1 MMNPLFEMVLIAI
14 VVALACSLLGV
25 FLVLKKMAMM
35 SDAITHTILLGIV
48 IAFFIT
54 EDMNSPLLIVGA
66 SIMGVLTVYLIEALQ
81 RTRLLSEESSI
92 GVVFPLIFSIAIIL
106 ISKYAGSVHI
116 DTDAVLLGE
125 LSFAPFDRMMV
136 LGFSIPKSLFTMGII
151 LIVDALFVFIFFKEL
166 KLSSF
171 DSLLSATLGFSPVLI
186 HYGLMSLIS
195 VTAVG
200 AFSAVGSI
208 LVIAFMI
215 GPPLTAFLLTHDLKK
230 LMLIS
235 SGFAIFNAIVGFYIA
250 FGLNVSISGSMA
262 VVTGLSFGFVYL
274 FAPQRGLISTK
285 ILRASQRKEFA
296 ENTVLF
302 HLYSHEGDDDVALES
317 GLDTI
322 DEHLNWSRLKIDR
335 VLGALLAKE
344 LIVVEDRIISLTPM
358 GRERSIHA
366 SEMIFDR

>member
-1 MMNPLFEMVLIAI
+1 MNPLFEIVLIASI
-14 VVALACSLLGV
+14 VALSCSLLGV

-54 EDMNSPLLIVGA
+54 EDMNSPWLILGA
-66 SIMGVLTVYLIEALQ
+66 TLMGVITVYLIEALQ

-92 GVVFPLIFSIAIIL
+92 GVIFPLIFSLAIIL

-125 LSFAPFDRMMV
+125 LSFAPFDRM
-136 LGFSIPKSLFTMGII
+136 LIFGFSIPKSLFTMGII
-151 LIVDALFVFIFFKEL
+151 LIVDALFVFIFYKEL

-171 DSLLSATLGFSPVLI
+171 DSLLAATLGFSPVLI

-195 VTAVG
+195 ITAVG

-215 GPPLTAFLLTHDLKK
+215 GPPLSASLLTHDLKK
-230 LMLIS
+230 LMMIS
-235 SGFAIFNAIVGFYIA
+235 SLFAIFNAVVGFFVA
-250 FGLNVSISGSMA
+250 FGFDVSISGSMA
-262 VVTGLSFGFVYL
+262 VVTGLSFTFVYL
-274 FAPQRGLISTK
+274 FAPRKGLISTR
-285 ILRASQRKEFA
+285 ILRRRQKREFA
-296 ENTVLF
+296 ETTLLF
-302 HLYSHEGDDDVALES
+302 HLYSHERDDDALVES

-322 DEHLNWSRLKIDR
+322 DQHLNWSSSKIER
-335 VLGALLAKE
+335 VVRDLE
-344 LIVVEDRIISLTPM
+344 LHEFIVVNKRQIELTDLGRQKSLLDA
-358 GRERSIHA
+358 RK
-366 SEMIFDR
+366 IFDR